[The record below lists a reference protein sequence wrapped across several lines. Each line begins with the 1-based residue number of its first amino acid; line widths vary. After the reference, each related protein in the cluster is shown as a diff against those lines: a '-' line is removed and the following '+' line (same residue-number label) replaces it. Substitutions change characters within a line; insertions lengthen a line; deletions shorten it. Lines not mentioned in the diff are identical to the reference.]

1 MKLNLIL
8 VKDVFGHVSTISAD
22 QIVSFEHSV
31 PNVDGVKAIELSNER
46 RLIVPNKE
54 ADFIM
59 QSLGGISLD
68 ATGHMM

>member
-1 MKLNLIL
+1 MKLNLIK
-8 VKDVFGHVSTISAD
+8 VKDVFGHVSTINAD
-22 QIVSFEHSV
+22 QIVSFEDSV

-54 ADFIM
+54 SDFIM